1 MVSPAL
7 AVALI
12 ALLVA
17 LFAVAALVAVYARV
31 RALESGR
38 SAELSGYAALV
49 GRPAPAAVR
58 PRPGE
63 GLAIV
68 AVLDAGCALC
78 HGVWEAIGAVAAERA
93 GEVPTRYVGLVDRR
107 SDIPEAGAGEA
118 GARTELLADITA
130 RADLFEGYSPTILAV
145 DATGTVVHRSFVY
158 PDTDV
163 RALLLDLTEGQE
175 VSRA

>member
-1 MVSPAL
+1 M

-17 LFAVAALVAVYARV
+17 LFALVTLVAVYARV

-49 GRPAPAAVR
+49 GRPAPEVVR

-63 GLAIV
+63 RLAIV
-68 AVLDAGCALC
+68 AVLDAGCASC
-78 HGVWEAIGAVAAERA
+78 HGVWEAIGAVGAEQA
-93 GEVPTRYVGLVDRR
+93 GGAPVRYVGLVDRR
-107 SDIPEAGAGEA
+107 SDMPAAPEGEA

-145 DATGTVVHRSFVY
+145 DASGTVVHRSFVY

-163 RALLLDLTEGQE
+163 RALLLDLTEGHE